1 MPGTFSVSFGRI
13 KRTDFS
19 PTFVADLI
27 NEHNK
32 VRQNPKSYIPIVK
45 SFSDVFPA
53 SDINEAVNF
62 LNTVKPCTNTLT
74 QVLTLSNIAS
84 DWVRIQDTSA
94 STGHGD
100 LVARVNPYGTY
111 RAIAENISYGFSDPQ
126 EMLAALIIDS
136 GVPSR
141 GHRKN
146 IFNCVYDQIGIGYGS
161 HRQYDSET
169 VMIFATGFKPKNIG
183 SRRYKYYS
191 YRY

>member
-74 QVLTLSNIAS
+74 QVLTLSIVANQWIA
-84 DWVRIQDTSA
+84 TENL
-94 STGHGD
+94 GHGD
-100 LVARVNPYGTY
+100 LVARINQYGTY
-111 RAIAENISYGFSDPQ
+111 RAIAENLAFGFVNPTDI
-126 EMLAALIIDS
+126 LATLIIDS

-146 IFNCVYDQIGIGYGS
+146 IFNCTYDQIGVGYGS

>member
-1 MPGTFSVSFGRI
+1 MTGTFSVSFGRI
-13 KRTDFS
+13 NRTQFS

-32 VRQNPKSYIPIVK
+32 VRQDPKSYIPIVK
-45 SFSDVFPA
+45 SFSDVFPM

-62 LNTVKPCTNTLT
+62 LSTVKPCTNTLT

-84 DWVRIQDTSA
+84 DWVRTQDTSG

-100 LVARVNPYGTY
+100 LVARVNQYGTY
-111 RAIAENISYGFSDPQ
+111 RGIAENLSYGMSDPEQ
-126 EMLAALIIDS
+126 ILAALIIDS

-146 IFNCVYDQIGIGYGS
+146 IFNCIYDQIGYGS
-161 HRQYDSET
+161 HPKFDSN
-169 VMIFATGFKPKNIG
+169 VSMIFATGFKPKSIG
-183 SRRYKYYS
+183 SSRYRRY
-191 YRY
+191 